1 MNKELLDYIKALSLK
16 DKKTLSQK
24 ALKVSEETGELA
36 RVVLPFDNAHG
47 SKHKF
52 TEKHR
57 ILEEVVD
64 VILSSISIAYELE
77 YSHEEIEE
85 VMIEKASKWQSI
97 QAKEEKIDD
106 NIPYEIHVTV
116 DLGEYVE
123 YLRRIEIEREIGKT
137 GESYYTAKSKNDL
150 EPISV
155 EYFKEVCKQI
165 GVKPIVL
172 DLENDGE
179 SVMKDVMTSSHCF
192 GNNASSYIEC
202 IRIEKE
208 LREAGF
214 NVVRKKIETVPW
226 HPAAPTVKGD
236 KMPGDCYFEAHIG
249 CVISPEEKEILV
261 AIALYNKAHLSK
273 NFFKKLEDGKFVNM
287 LTTRSYTGTFEEFE
301 VTVEHLKNKLT
312 ENKIKFEKVITE
324 FAIYDTKVSH
334 DFMWL
339 ETKKQEA

>member
-1 MNKELLDYIKALSLK
+1 MNKELLEYIKSLSLK

-85 VMIEKASKWQSI
+85 VMLEKASKWQSI
-97 QAKEEKIDD
+97 QAKEEKVDGD
-106 NIPYEIHVTV
+106 IPYEIHVTV
-116 DLGEYVE
+116 NLDKIKITNFSDKHPY
-123 YLRRIEIEREIGKT
+123 
-137 GESYYTAKSKNDL
+137 KNSDL
-150 EPISV
+150 ESSLETRILL
-155 EYFKEVCKQI
+155 FKAICKEI

-172 DLENDGE
+172 DLENGGE

-202 IRIEKE
+202 IRIEERLK
-208 LREAGF
+208 EAGF
-214 NVVRKKIETVPW
+214 DVIRKKVETVPW
-226 HPAAPTVKGD
+226 HPAAPTIKGD

-287 LTTRSYTGTFEEFE
+287 LTTRSYSGTFEEFE

-312 ENKIKFEKVITE
+312 ENNIKFEKVITE

-334 DFMWL
+334 DFKWL
-339 ETKKQEA
+339 ETKQEA